1 MSTARSRYQ
10 GMAPG
15 FADEVFDAQACFRRC
30 LEAFSFPG
38 RILEIPAALTPPAPI
53 DPAAAASLLTL
64 ADLNT
69 PVWLD
74 HAAAET
80 SDIADFL
87 RFHRGITVTATPR
100 ESDFALVCD
109 SANLPA
115 PERFA
120 LGSDEYPEASSTV
133 LVQVPDFTSDEG
145 PLWHGP
151 GIRDPFRLWPS
162 GLPARFLEE
171 RRAMS
176 KLFPRGIDYLFTCGN
191 RLVAL
196 PRTTMLEE

>member
-1 MSTARSRYQ
+1 MSMAQTHDR
-10 GMAPG
+10 GMSPG

-38 RILEIPAALTPPAPI
+38 RILEVPVDLRPPAPMT
-53 DPAAAASLLTL
+53 PAAAACLLTL
-64 ADLNT
+64 ADMDT

-80 SDIADFL
+80 STIADFL
-87 RFHRGITVTATPR
+87 RFHRGVRMTAAPR
-100 ESDFALVCD
+100 ECHFALVCD
-109 SANLPA
+109 AGHLPS

-133 LVQVPDFTSDEG
+133 LVQVEDFDINAG

-151 GIRDPFRLWPS
+151 GLREPIRLWPR
-162 GLPARFLEE
+162 GLPETFLEE
-171 RRAMS
+171 RRAMNE
-176 KLFPRGIDYLFTCGN
+176 LFPRGVDYLFTCGR
-191 RLVAL
+191 RLAAL
-196 PRTTMLEE
+196 PRTTRLED